1 MKEKPRAGASAS
13 TDFVVETRH
22 AIDFGPPV
30 PAVLSTP
37 SLVWHIEH
45 AAIDALKPFLA
56 PGEISLGTAIDIQHL
71 APTPIGAT
79 VTCTAR
85 IVRAEG
91 ARVLFQV
98 EARDDRAPVARGLHH
113 RAVVNADAF
122 AKRLPHAS

>member
-1 MKEKPRAGASAS
+1 MREKPRAGAIA
-13 TDFVVETRH
+13 TATLLVESHH

-37 SLVWHIEH
+37 SLIWHLEH

-71 APTPIGAT
+71 APTPVGAS

-85 IVRAEG
+85 IVSTDG
-91 ARVLFQV
+91 PRVLFQL
-98 EARDDRAPVARGLHH
+98 EARDERATIARGLHR
-113 RAVVNADAF
+113 RAIVSADAF
-122 AKRLPHAS
+122 AKRLGAR